1 MGVSGHGNHKLKFK
15 ITKSYLINFKHG
27 GIMNTYKIKIVT
39 VIMLISVFLV
49 GCASVEVIKPVANQ
63 NERNAIALD
72 SNIKN
77 LIAITD
83 NILPAIVEMSL
94 IDTYRDTMFAIRKSK
109 FKPKQTVKKQI
120 EKEYSDNATLLQNEI
135 DLLDIDLKPIQKEQS
150 FRSYPITSQ
159 IAFKEM
165 TPENAAG
172 LWLAIDATYKMALP
186 VSQKFSLRKELIKKL
201 EIVAHQEQAKV
212 DILSAYQKLREKI
225 IQQTTNSKVI
235 AIQLR
240 EASQAAKDPN
250 AFLIGVLEN
259 NQVIELIG
267 ETVANQTNDPKRRAA
282 AEELL
287 SSIKGD
293 AAVAETI
300 NAAK

>member
-1 MGVSGHGNHKLKFK
+1 ME
-15 ITKSYLINFKHG
+15 
-27 GIMNTYKIKIVT
+27 GIMNTYKVKLITLTMI
-39 VIMLISVFLV
+39 ISVFLT

-83 NILPAIVEMSL
+83 SILPAIVEMSL

-109 FKPKQTVKKQI
+109 YKPKQTAKKQI
-120 EKEYSDNATLLQNEI
+120 VKEYFDNAILLQKEVN
-135 DLLDIDLKPIQKEQS
+135 LLDVDLRAIQQEQS

-159 IAFKEM
+159 IAFKET

-172 LWLAIDATYKMALP
+172 LWLAIDAIYKMSLP
-186 VSQKFSLRKELIKKL
+186 VSKKFALRKELIKKI
-201 EIVAHQEQAKV
+201 EIITRHEQAKV
-212 DILSAYQKLREKI
+212 DIFSAYQKLREKI

-259 NQVIELIG
+259 NQVIALIG
-267 ETVANQTNDPKRRAA
+267 ETVANQTNDPKRKAA
-282 AEELL
+282 VEELL
-287 SSIKGD
+287 SSIKGGD
-293 AAVAETI
+293 AVAETI